1 MATFTFFEDF
11 SEQLSKGVHNFG
23 TDTYKVVLTNSTPN
37 ATHTILSDITQI
49 SNGNGYTTGGA
60 TSTISVSETGGTAT
74 IGSTGSDVGWTASG
88 GDIGPFTHAVWYND
102 SATSPLDALVGY
114 IATGSLTITNGNNI
128 TLDVGAN
135 GLFTI
140 S

>member
-1 MATFTFFEDF
+1 MATFTLFQDF
-11 SEQLSKGVHNFG
+11 KEQLAKGVHNFG
-23 TDTYKVVLTNSTPN
+23 TDTFRVVLTNSAPN
-37 ATHTILSDITQI
+37 ATHTVLTDITQI
-49 SNGNGYTTGGA
+49 SSGTGYTTGGA
-60 TSTISVSETGGTAT
+60 TSTIVVSETGGTAT
-74 IGSTGSDVGWTASG
+74 VGNTASDVGWTASG
-88 GDIGPFTHAVWYND
+88 GNIGPFNYAVWYND

-114 IATGSLTITNGNNI
+114 IDTGSITVADGNDV